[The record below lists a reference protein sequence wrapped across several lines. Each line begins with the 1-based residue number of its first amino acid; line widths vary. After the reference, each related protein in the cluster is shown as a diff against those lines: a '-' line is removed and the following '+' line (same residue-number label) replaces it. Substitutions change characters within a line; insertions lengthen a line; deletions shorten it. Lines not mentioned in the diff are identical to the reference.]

1 MNFTGKT
8 VLITGA
14 GQGIGAAIAK
24 VFAERGANVA
34 VNDVNQSAAEKTVSE
49 IVSKGWKSAF
59 FSADVTCEKD
69 VQTMCKDIVSTFGS
83 MDVLVNNAGIMDTSS
98 IEDLTVE
105 HWERTLS
112 INLKG
117 AFICSKAVIGIMK
130 AQGSGNIVNISSL
143 AGENGGIM
151 VAADYSASKAG
162 MLALTKK
169 LATEMAA
176 FNINVNAIAPGTTKT
191 PMIEAMS
198 DEEQTAISSK
208 IPLKRF
214 GMPKDIAYAACFL
227 ASDEASFITG
237 ATLDVNGGL
246 LMR

>member
-1 MNFTGKT
+1 MTQESQ
-8 VLITGA
+8 ITEA
-14 GQGIGAAIAK
+14 
-24 VFAERGANVA
+24 VER
-34 VNDVNQSAAEKTVSE
+34 
-49 IVSKGWKSAF
+49 IV
-59 FSADVTCEKD
+59 E
-69 VQTMCKDIVSTFGS
+69 TFGS
-83 MDVLVNNAGIMDTSS
+83 MDVLVNNAGIMATSKV
-98 IEDLTVE
+98 EELTVE
-105 HWERTLS
+105 SWERTLS

-117 AFICSKAVIGIMK
+117 AFICCKAVLGIMK
-130 AQGSGNIVNISSL
+130 EQGSGKIVNISSL
-143 AGENGGIM
+143 AGESGGIM

-198 DEEQTAISSK
+198 DEEQLAISSK

-214 GMPKDIAYAACFL
+214 GMPRDIAHAVCFL